1 MCFRNIKKQR
11 QIKSIGSVGGKP
23 IELTFA
29 LSLNTDSQNYLEAAK
44 IINEQKPKELCN
56 PIYFLTLRSIEL
68 GFKSLLKFKEGI
80 LTDEL
85 KIKYG
90 HNIKKLMNYCIN
102 QKYLSLSKEDQEK
115 IRSINKYYYP
125 DKNFEYS
132 QLGRMELYATH
143 YYISIAEKINK
154 RLSDIRNETNTR
166 RYL

>member
-1 MCFRNIKKQR
+1 MCFQNIKKQR
-11 QIKSIGSVGGKP
+11 NVKSIGSVGGKP

-44 IINEQKPKELCN
+44 IINKQKSKELYN

-80 LTDEL
+80 LTDKL
-85 KIKYG
+85 KNKYG
-90 HNIKKLMNYCIN
+90 HNIKKLMNHCISH
-102 QKYLSLSKEDQEK
+102 KYLSLSKEEEEM

-125 DKNFEYS
+125 GKNFEYS
-132 QLGRMELYATH
+132 QLGRMGLYAPH

-154 RLSDIRNETNTR
+154 RLSNIRNETNTV